1 MLKRKGFLI
10 SITVLVLL
18 VVLVATSCTST
29 VPTGYTGIV
38 TTFGRVEDSTM
49 EAGFHLKT
57 PFQKIIL
64 MDNREQRAT
73 FETQAFSSDIQ
84 QVDIS
89 GSINYS
95 INKSTAMTLFKE
107 VGEAYYRTLVLPRM
121 LETTK
126 AIFSSY
132 TAENLIANRSVLSTN
147 IRDELSKEMMVYGIN
162 IISVSIE
169 NIDFTDSFTDAVEAK
184 QVAAQRKLQAEIE
197 QEQATME
204 AEQAAERKRIAAEAE
219 AEVQK
224 INADAAAYSVHVQ
237 AEAEAEA
244 NKKIADSLTSD
255 LIQYQELEKWNGE
268 LPSFYSSGEGTVLPI
283 LNLMGEE

>member
-10 SITVLVLL
+10 SLSVLV
-18 VVLVATSCTST
+18 VIAVIMITSCTST

-38 TTFGRVEDSTM
+38 TTFGRVEDATK

-107 VGEAYYRTLVLPRM
+107 VGESYYKTLVLPRM

-147 IRDELSKEMMVYGIN
+147 IRDDLSEEMKVYGIN

-204 AEQAAERKRIAAEAE
+204 AEQAAERKRQERD
-219 AEVQK
+219 K
-224 INADAAAYSVHVQ
+224 YFHDAAVQ
-237 AEAEAEA
+237 AAIERR
-244 NKKIADSLTSD
+244 KQRGT
-255 LIQYQELEKWNGE
+255 QE
-268 LPSFYSSGEGTVLPI
+268 
-283 LNLMGEE
+283 

>member
-10 SITVLVLL
+10 SLSVLVVIAVILI
-18 VVLVATSCTST
+18 TSCTST

-38 TTFGRVEDSTM
+38 TTFGRVEDATK

-107 VGEAYYRTLVLPRM
+107 VGESYYKTLVLPRM

-147 IRDELSKEMMVYGIN
+147 IRDDLSEEMKVYGIN

-224 INADAAAYSVHVQ
+224 INADAAAYSVRVQ

-244 NKKIADSLTSD
+244 NKKIAESLTND

-283 LNLMGEE
+283 LNLMGGE

>member
-10 SITVLVLL
+10 SLSVLVVIAVILI
-18 VVLVATSCTST
+18 TSCTST

-38 TTFGRVEDSTM
+38 TTFGRVEDATK

-107 VGEAYYRTLVLPRM
+107 VGESYYKTLVLPRM

-147 IRDELSKEMMVYGIN
+147 IRDDLSEEMRVYGIN

-224 INADAAAYSVHVQ
+224 INADAAAYSVRVQ

-244 NKKIADSLTSD
+244 NKKIAESLTND

-283 LNLMGEE
+283 LNLMGGE